1 MVGLKFGRLGNDWG
15 ELIFA
20 DTESEDTA
28 CITIS
33 DENGT
38 LISGVV
44 IKVLRNG
51 DIISTAVT
59 GTNGIASV
67 TGKIGETYTLQISGT
82 KIESKTISGWEF
94 GDLKVEVVLKKYL
107 EIDPDYIW
115 LTKGN
120 NYTDDVDVTSNVVWN
135 IV

>member
-1 MVGLKFGRLGNDWG
+1 MGLRFSRLGNDWG
-15 ELIFA
+15 ELIFT
-20 DTESEDTA
+20 DTESEDVA
-28 CITIS
+28 HVTIS

-38 LISGVV
+38 LISGVI

-51 DIISTAVT
+51 NITSTAVT
-59 GTNGIASV
+59 DTNGIAIV
-67 TGKIGETYTLQISGT
+67 TGKVGETYTLQISGT

-94 GDLKVEVVLKKYL
+94 RDLKVEVVLKKYL

-120 NYTDDVDVTSNVVWN
+120 NYIDNVDVMSNVIWN
-135 IV
+135 II